1 MLYFSTRDTDK
12 KFTFEEI
19 ILNGLAEDGGLYIP
33 EQTPIFTENDINR
46 LLCSDYET
54 IAYEIIKQFTG
65 ETFTSDLLKR
75 MIHDSYKSFRSDFV
89 TPLTE
94 FDGSLSILELF
105 HGPTLAFKDLAM
117 QLLSRMIEEVLSRTN
132 SKASIICATSGDT
145 GGAAVTSFANK
156 KNIKLFVL
164 YPKGRIS
171 EVQRRFMSTVK
182 AENIKVISING
193 NFDDCQNIVK
203 TLFNDR
209 YFAKNVSL
217 TAVNS
222 INWARI
228 MIQIVYYFSAL
239 SQYKTLEKNI
249 NFIVPTG
256 NFGDIFAGYIAKKMG
271 LPIHKLVI
279 ATNVNNILER
289 CLKTGMY
296 EAFDSIQTNS
306 PSMDIQIS
314 SNFERLLFDLLDMS
328 PGVVGKKMSELK
340 ENGKFELSKSELE
353 SFKNNFDAGSLDQDE
368 TVKIIKD
375 IYNRSHQIIDPHTA
389 IAVGVH
395 YKNSYKNSIVLSTAH
410 AAKFPDTV
418 MKAIGIN
425 PELPNISED
434 IYKLHENIIDLPN
447 DVGDI
452 NAFITKNF
460 SE

>member
-1 MLYFSTRDTDK
+1 
-12 KFTFEEI
+12 
-19 ILNGLAEDGGLYIP
+19 
-33 EQTPIFTENDINR
+33 
-46 LLCSDYET
+46 
-54 IAYEIIKQFTG
+54 
-65 ETFTSDLLKR
+65 
-75 MIHDSYKSFRSDFV
+75 
-89 TPLTE
+89 
-94 FDGSLSILELF
+94 
-105 HGPTLAFKDLAM
+105 
-117 QLLSRMIEEVLSRTN
+117 
-132 SKASIICATSGDT
+132 
-145 GGAAVTSFANK
+145 
-156 KNIKLFVL
+156 
-164 YPKGRIS
+164 
-171 EVQRRFMSTVK
+171 MSTVK
-182 AENIKVISING
+182 AKNIKVISING

-239 SQYKTLEKNI
+239 SQYKRSEKNI

-289 CLKTGMY
+289 CVKTGIY

-314 SNFERLLFDLLDMS
+314 SNFERLLFDLLGMS
-328 PGVVGKKMSELK
+328 PGLVGKKMSELK

-353 SFKNNFDAGSLDQDE
+353 SFKNNFDAGSLNQDE

-375 IYNRSHQIIDPHTA
+375 IYNESHQIIDPHTA
-389 IAVGVH
+389 IAVGLH
-395 YKNSYKNSIVLSTAH
+395 YKNSYKSSIVLSTAH

-425 PELPNISED
+425 PELPNISEN

>member
-33 EQTPIFTENDINR
+33 EQIPTFTENDMNR

-65 ETFTSDLLKR
+65 ETFTNECLKR
-75 MIHDSYKSFRSDFV
+75 MIHDSYKLFRSDFV

-94 FDGSLSILELF
+94 VDNSLSILELF

-145 GGAAVTSFANK
+145 GGAAVSSFANK

-182 AENIKVISING
+182 AKNIKVISING

-209 YFAKNVSL
+209 LFSSSVSL

-228 MIQIVYYFSAL
+228 MIQVVYYFSAL
-239 SQYKTLEKNI
+239 SQYKRLEKNI

-289 CLKTGMY
+289 CLKTGVY
-296 EAFDSIQTNS
+296 KVFDSIKTNT

-328 PGVVGKKMSELK
+328 SEVVGKKMIQLK
-340 ENGKFELSKSELE
+340 ENGKFDLTKSELKLFR
-353 SFKNNFDAGSLDQDE
+353 SNFDAESLNQEE

-375 IYNRSHQIIDPHTA
+375 MYNKSNQIIDPHTA
-389 IAVGVH
+389 IAVGIH
-395 YKNSYKNSIVLSTAH
+395 YKNNYKNSIVLSTAH

-418 MKAIGIN
+418 ERAIGIN
-425 PELPNISED
+425 PALPNISED
-434 IYKLHENIIDLPN
+434 IYTMHENITDLPN
-447 DVGDI
+447 DVVDI
-452 NAFITKNF
+452 SSFITKNF

>member
-19 ILNGLAEDGGLYIP
+19 ILNGLAADGGLYIP
-33 EQTPIFTENDINR
+33 EKIPTFTESAMNR
-46 LLCSDYET
+46 LLSSDYQT

-65 ETFTSDLLKR
+65 ETFTTELLKR

-89 TPLTE
+89 TPLRE
-94 FDGSLSILELF
+94 VDDSLSILELF

-171 EVQRRFMSTVK
+171 EVQRRFMSTVE

-203 TLFNDR
+203 NLFSDRHFAND
-209 YFAKNVSL
+209 VSL

-239 SQYKTLEKNI
+239 SQYKRSENNI

-256 NFGDIFAGYIAKKMG
+256 NFGDIFAGYIAKRMG
-271 LPIHKLVI
+271 LPFHKLVI

-289 CLKTGMY
+289 CLKTGVY
-296 EAFDSIQTNS
+296 EVFDSIHTNT

-328 PGVVGKKMSELK
+328 SGVVGKKMTQLR
-340 ENGKFELSKSELE
+340 ENGKFELSKSELK
-353 SFKNNFDAGSLDQDE
+353 SYKDNFDAGSLNQDE

-375 IYNRSHQIIDPHTA
+375 MYNKSHQVIDPHTA
-389 IAVGVH
+389 IAVGIH

-418 MKAIGIN
+418 EKAIGIN
-425 PELPNISED
+425 PDLPNISDD
-434 IYKLHENIIDLPN
+434 IYKMHENIIDLPN
-447 DVGDI
+447 DVADI
-452 NAFITKNF
+452 RSFIKKNF

>member
-1 MLYFSTRDTDK
+1 M
-12 KFTFEEI
+12 
-19 ILNGLAEDGGLYIP
+19 
-33 EQTPIFTENDINR
+33 
-46 LLCSDYET
+46 
-54 IAYEIIKQFTG
+54 
-65 ETFTSDLLKR
+65 
-75 MIHDSYKSFRSDFV
+75 
-89 TPLTE
+89 
-94 FDGSLSILELF
+94 
-105 HGPTLAFKDLAM
+105 
-117 QLLSRMIEEVLSRTN
+117 LSRTN

-239 SQYKTLEKNI
+239 SQYKRLEKNV
-249 NFIVPTG
+249 NFLVPTG

-314 SNFERLLFDLLDMS
+314 SNFERLLFDLLDMR
-328 PGVVGKKMSELK
+328 PGVVEKKMSELK
-340 ENGKFELSKSELE
+340 ENGKFELNKSELE

-375 IYNRSHQIIDPHTA
+375 MYNKTHQIIDPHTA

-410 AAKFPDTV
+410 AAKFPDTA
-418 MKAIGIN
+418 MKAIRIN

>member
-1 MLYFSTRDTDK
+1 MFYFSTRDTNK

-33 EQTPIFTENDINR
+33 ERTPNLKENDINE
-46 LLCSDYET
+46 LLSSDYET

-65 ETFTSDLLKR
+65 ETFKVDLLKE
-75 MIHDSYKSFRSDFV
+75 MIHDSYNSFRSDCV
-89 TPLTE
+89 TPLRKI
-94 FDGSLSILELF
+94 DDALSILELF

-117 QLLSRMIEEVLSRTN
+117 QLLSRMIDEVLSRTR

-171 EVQRRFMSTVK
+171 EVQRRFMSTVQ
-182 AENIKVISING
+182 ADNVKVISIDG

-209 YFAKNVSL
+209 DFANNVRL

-239 SQYKTLEKNI
+239 SQYKGYEKNI

-271 LPIHKLVI
+271 LPIHKLVV
-279 ATNVNNILER
+279 ATNINNILER
-289 CLKTGMY
+289 CLKTGIY
-296 EAFDSIQTNS
+296 EVFDSVKTNS

-314 SNFERLLFDLLDMS
+314 SNFERLLFDLLNMNSTNVD
-328 PGVVGKKMSELK
+328 KKMSELST
-340 ENGKFELSKSELE
+340 NGKFELSKFELDT
-353 SFKNNFDAGSLDQDE
+353 FKNNFDAGSINQDE
-368 TVKIIKD
+368 TIKIIKD
-375 IYNRSHQIIDPHTA
+375 MYDKSHQIIDPHTA
-389 IAVGVH
+389 IAVGIH
-395 YKNSYKNSIVLSTAH
+395 YKNRYKNSIVLSTAH

-418 MKAIGIN
+418 EQAIGIN
-425 PELPNISED
+425 PELPIMSED
-434 IYKLHENIIDLPN
+434 IYKMQENIINLKS
-447 DVGDI
+447 DVGEI
-452 NAFITKNF
+452 KSYIKKNF
-460 SE
+460 RE